1 MAWLKEGDQN
11 SRYFHCR
18 SSQRNKRNYILG
30 LENEARSWI
39 DEEAEMGKKVEYYFS
54 EMYTTSN
61 RLMRF

>member
-54 EMYTTSN
+54 EMFTTSN